1 VPFERLTIKGL
12 SDDESMVLN
21 HLLMKLREKQPRNL
35 LRASYYDGKRALRQV
50 GSVIPPQYYRLAI
63 ALGWSAKAVDALG
76 RRCNLD
82 GLVWP
87 DGDLDSLGFREIWNG
102 NRLRTEISSATAAS
116 LLNGVA
122 FLVNTR
128 GDESAGEVAGL
139 IHVKDAMSA
148 TGDWNPR
155 TRRLDSLLSV
165 TSRDMDGNVDG
176 LALYLNDLTIT
187 AEKSDGTW
195 VVDRSEHPWGVPAE
209 PLVYKPEVRKPFGHS
224 RISPVTMSM
233 HDQGLRTLI
242 RTEGHADV
250 FSFPQMVLLGADET
264 IFKNPDGSLKASWQ
278 VVLGRIFGIPDDEEA
293 ANPRAD
299 VKQFQASSPQPHIDL
314 FTQQAKT
321 FAGEHDIPVS
331 SLGVQA
337 ETNSTTED
345 GSNNAERN
353 LIAEAEGATDEWTPP
368 ILMATMRA
376 MAMANG
382 LSEIP
387 AEWMSID
394 SKWRS
399 PAFLSRAAQA
409 DAGAKQLGAVPWL
422 AETEVGLELLGLDD
436 QQIQRALA
444 ERRRNGGSAALRA
457 ITEAAANGRPAV
469 NVDAVDTVDTVD
481 AVTSGA

>member
-1 VPFERLTIKGL
+1 MTFERITVKGL
-12 SDDESMVLN
+12 TTDESDIFN
-21 HLLMKLREKQPRNL
+21 HLLKKLDDKKNVNL

-50 GSVIPPQYYRLAI
+50 GSVIPPQYYQLAI
-63 ALGWSAKAVDALG
+63 ALGWSAKAVDALS

-82 GLVWP
+82 GLIWP
-87 DGDLDSLGFREIWNG
+87 DNDLESLGFRETWNG
-102 NRLRTEISSATAAS
+102 NRLRTEISSALASS
-116 LLNGVA
+116 LLHGIS

-128 GDESAGEVAGL
+128 GDEAAGEVAGL
-139 IHVKDAMSA
+139 VHVKDALSA

-155 TRRLDSLLSV
+155 TRHLDNLLSI
-165 TSRDMDGNVDG
+165 TGRDTEGKPNSF
-176 LALYLNDLTIT
+176 ALYLDNLTII
-187 AEKSDGTW
+187 ADKSDGSW
-195 VVDRSEHPWGVPAE
+195 SIDRSEHTWHVPAE
-209 PLVYKPEVRKPFGHS
+209 AVVYKPRVGKPFGYS
-224 RISPVTMSM
+224 RISPVTMAM

-250 FSFPQMVLLGADET
+250 FSFPQMILLGADET
-264 IFKNPDGSLKASWQ
+264 IFKNADGTMKASWQ
-278 VVLGRIFGIPDDEEA
+278 VVLGRIFGIPDDEESS
-293 ANPRAD
+293 NPRAS
-299 VKQFQASSPQPHIDL
+299 VEQFQASSPMPHIDL

-331 SLGVQA
+331 SLGVLA

-353 LIAEAEGATDEWTPP
+353 LIAEAEGATDEWSPP

-382 LSEIP
+382 LTEIP
-387 AEWMSID
+387 AEWLLID
-394 SKWRS
+394 TKWRS

-409 DAGAKQLGAVPWL
+409 DAGAKQIGSVPWL

-436 QQIQRALA
+436 QQILRALN

-457 ITEAAANGRPAV
+457 ITEAAANGRPV
-469 NVDAVDTVDTVD
+469 VIPDALTN
-481 AVTSGA
+481 G

>member
-1 VPFERLTIKGL
+1 MTFERITVKGL
-12 SDDESMVLN
+12 GDDEDMVLN
-21 HLLMKLREKQPRNL
+21 HLLEKIEDKLPRNL
-35 LRASYYDGKRALRQV
+35 LRASYYDGRRAIRQV
-50 GSVIPPQYYRLAI
+50 GSVIPPQYYRIAM
-63 ALGWSAKAVDALG
+63 ALGWSAKAVDALS

-82 GLVWP
+82 GLIWA
-87 DGDLDSLGFREIWNG
+87 DGDLDSLGFREVWNG
-102 NRLRTEISSATAAS
+102 NRMRTEMSSCTASS
-116 LLNGVA
+116 LLHGVV

-128 GDESAGEVAGL
+128 GDESTGEVAGL
-139 IHVKDAMSA
+139 IHVKDALSA
-148 TGDWNPR
+148 SGDWNAR
-155 TRRLDSLLSV
+155 TRRLDNLLSITDRDDEGKV
-165 TSRDMDGNVDG
+165 TAF
-176 LALYLNDLTIT
+176 ALYLDNMTIT
-187 AEKSDGTW
+187 AEKDSGSWT
-195 VVDRSEHPWGVPAE
+195 VDRSEHTWGVPAE
-209 PLVYKPEVRKPFGHS
+209 PVVYKPEVRKPFGHS

-264 IFKNPDGSLKASWQ
+264 IFKNADGTMKASWQ
-278 VVLGRIFGIPDDEEA
+278 VVLGRIFGIPDDEDA
-293 ANPRAD
+293 ATPRAD

-331 SLGVQA
+331 SLGVLA

-376 MAMANG
+376 MAMASG

-394 SKWRS
+394 AKWRS

-409 DAGAKQLGAVPWL
+409 DAGAKQLGAIPWL

-436 QQIQRALA
+436 QQIQRALN

-457 ITEAAANGRPAV
+457 ITEAAANGRPVVA
-469 NVDAVDTVDTVD
+469 VDALP
-481 AVTSGA
+481 SG